1 MNIRV
6 CMWLVII
13 TYLCEALRISNS
25 ERPLVIGY
33 DFAGY
38 IDIGGENCGFFLCAD
53 VKEGRK
59 ERERERWR
67 GSMRSSRTWTQQLQL
82 CFLFFFFKVPGM
94 LVILVCIEPRVMNHR
109 F

>member
-38 IDIGGENCGFFLCAD
+38 IDIGGENCG
-53 VKEGRK
+53 
-59 ERERERWR
+59 
-67 GSMRSSRTWTQQLQL
+67 
-82 CFLFFFFKVPGM
+82 LFFCALM
-94 LVILVCIEPRVMNHR
+94 
-109 F
+109 